1 MAFNLSLGR
10 RAPKTWT
17 PPLSPKN
24 MPSLFGPSARN
35 INKEYVIAPADRVPV
50 RQKVGYGLGTF
61 IDMWGH
67 WLYPNIALQVFV
79 FHMGI
84 APTLVGI
91 ALFLNRAIDAFSDP
105 LFGWLSDNARSRIG
119 RRRPF
124 MYAGSVLAGIGLPF
138 LVAVTT
144 GWGDTF
150 GISNY
155 LWFMLIS
162 SALYLP
168 MVSCFN
174 MPYQSLGNELTPDYH
189 ERTSLFSY
197 KNVIQKLPEAGLF
210 FSGLFFT
217 RNAWVGATPE
227 NALSRLKSLFTT
239 VDAWKD
245 APDGIQPNIL
255 LGSQVFLTIAG
266 AIIIVAGLSCTA
278 LVRERYYNT
287 LIAANSERTPFLET
301 IGRTFSCR
309 PFRIQLVIQVAYQMG
324 LSMVNALG
332 ATLTVF
338 YVSAGNQSEG
348 NTYNFKMGL
357 AYMVVGLLGV
367 PVFAA
372 VSRRMGKRQSMMY
385 VFLTGIAVFASTWW
399 LYTPHVKWLQILAS
413 GLISFCSAG
422 FWMMIA
428 SIGADVI
435 DYDELQTGKRRE
447 GAFASCGSWVMKVGM
462 ALGALVSTSVLDWVG
477 FDKSLGANQPPG
489 TMLTIRLLLA
499 AVPIV
504 GLIVGL
510 AALSKFPITQAKA
523 MDIRAQLEARR
534 GKV

>member
-1 MAFNLSLGR
+1 
-10 RAPKTWT
+10 
-17 PPLSPKN
+17 
-24 MPSLFGPSARN
+24 MPSLFGSSARN
-35 INKEYVIAPADRVPV
+35 INKDYVIAAADRVPA
-50 RQKVGYGLGTF
+50 RQKIGYGLGTF

-79 FHMGI
+79 FHMGV

-105 LFGWLSDNARSRIG
+105 FFGWLSDNTRTRIG

-124 MYAGSVLAGIGLPF
+124 MYAGAVLAGIGLPF
-138 LVAVTT
+138 LLAVTM

-150 GISNY
+150 GVSNY
-155 LWFMLIS
+155 FWFMLLS
-162 SALYLP
+162 SAIYLP

-174 MPYQSLGNELTPDYH
+174 MPYQSLGNEMTPDYH

-197 KNVIQKLPEAGLF
+197 KNIIQKLPEAGLF
-210 FSGLFFT
+210 FAGLFFT
-217 RNAWVGATPE
+217 RSAWIGATPE
-227 NALSRLKSLFTT
+227 NALSRLKSLFTSF
-239 VDAWKD
+239 DAWKD
-245 APDGIQPNIL
+245 APGGVQPNIL
-255 LGSQVFLTIAG
+255 LGSQMFLIICG
-266 AIIIVAGLSCTA
+266 AIVVVMGLSCAA
-278 LVRERYYNT
+278 LVRERYYNK
-287 LIAANSERTPFLET
+287 LIATNTEKIPFFET
-301 IGRTFSCR
+301 IRKTFACR

-324 LSMVNALG
+324 LSVVNALG
-332 ATLTVF
+332 VTLTVF

-357 AYMVVGLLGV
+357 AYMFVGLLGV

-372 VSRRMGKRQSMMY
+372 ISRRLGKRHSMVC
-385 VFLTGIAVFASTWW
+385 VFVMGIAVFVSTWW

-477 FDKSLGANQPPG
+477 FDKNLGGNQTPG
-489 TMLTIRLLLA
+489 TMLLIRILLA
-499 AVPIV
+499 AVPITGLLV
-504 GLIVGL
+504 GLFAL
-510 AALSKFPITQAKA
+510 AKFPLTQAKA
-523 MDIRAQLEARR
+523 MEIRTRLEARR